1 MQEDI
6 CVMENNHEHGK
17 EDDIYEEC
25 KACNC
30 SNTAEGRQ
38 STVETDLS
46 TGFDAEPHTTITN
59 KDEPLAH
66 QNRLFSEEEYRQLLS
81 DPYLS
86 THDVHDRY
94 EPVREKLV
102 VPSCLTEKNWSF
114 QDPLKSPSIFPMS
127 AMSSRS
133 SKLLSRRG
141 ANL

>member
-6 CVMENNHEHGK
+6 CVMENNHENEK
-17 EDDIYEEC
+17 EDDIYEEY

-30 SNTAEGRQ
+30 SNAAEGRQ

-46 TGFDAEPHTTITN
+46 TGFDAEPQTTTIN
-59 KDEPLAH
+59 KDEPLAA
-66 QNRLFSEEEYRQLLS
+66 QNRFFSEEEYRQLLS
-81 DPYLS
+81 DPDLF

-102 VPSCLTEKNWSF
+102 LPSCLTDKNWSL
-114 QDPLKSPSIFPMS
+114 QVPLKSPSILPMS
-127 AMSSRS
+127 ALSSRS